1 MALKLDRISIL
12 VVEDTIPMRKLLVSV
27 LESLGVGKIY
37 TADHADTGYA
47 MFQKHN
53 PDIVISD
60 WLMQPSD
67 GMALIR
73 QIRLNPKSPNKL
85 VPIIMVTGY
94 SSMGR
99 VKEARDMGVT
109 EFLVK
114 PFTANDLAKRI
125 AYVVNRPRDFIETPR
140 YFGPDRRRK
149 NLENYI
155 GPLRRAI
162 DPTDSKNSDNKKTDS
177 DSDSWEI
184 TSH

>member
-1 MALKLDRISIL
+1 MALKFDRISIL

-37 TADHADTGYA
+37 TAEHGDAGYT
-47 MFQKHN
+47 MFQKYN

-85 VPIIMVTGY
+85 VPIIMITGY
-94 SSMGR
+94 SALGR

-155 GPLRRAI
+155 GPKRRAM
-162 DPTDSKNSDNKKTDS
+162 DPKDTQSSDTSKRSPDDT
-177 DSDSWEI
+177 WEI
-184 TSH
+184 TSS